1 MAIGIRL
8 DAVADVSRRRRPRFF
23 FSIAIVAAVWGLVA
37 SNPGGAQPAGEFV
50 PAEEVPEDYPEG
62 PGREETF
69 YLCTAC
75 HGFKL
80 VAQQGQ
86 SRRQWDE
93 TLEFMREKHG
103 MAEIE
108 GDDRKVVLDYLEA
121 KFPPRAAPA
130 GRGWQNPFLQR

>member
-1 MAIGIRL
+1 MAVRKYLG
-8 DAVADVSRRRRPRFF
+8 AA
-23 FSIAIVAAVWGLVA
+23 AAVLLWCAPPA
-37 SNPGGAQPAGEFV
+37 SAQSASEFV
-50 PAEEVPEDYPEG
+50 PADETPEEYPDR

-69 YLCTAC
+69 YACTAC

-93 TLEFMREKHG
+93 TIDFMQDKHT
-103 MAEIE
+103 MPAIE
-108 GDDRKVVLDYLEA
+108 GDDRKLILDYLEA
-121 KFPPRAAPA
+121 SFPPRGAPA